1 MTNPETRTQYEGAIL
16 QQLIKNAEELAVIKP
31 KIDKIDSLEQKVD
44 SLEQK
49 VDSLEQ
55 KVDSL
60 EQKVDSLEQKVDNL
74 EQKVDDLG
82 QKVDKIYS
90 AIGTLKWITITIGIG
105 IIINIF
111 SQPIVSFLF

>member
-31 KIDKIDSLEQKVD
+31 KIDKID

>member
-31 KIDKIDSLEQKVD
+31 KIDKIDNLEQKVD
-44 SLEQK
+44 N
-49 VDSLEQ
+49 
-55 KVDSL
+55 
-60 EQKVDSLEQKVDNL
+60 LEQKVDNL